1 MNKNLFLAIALSF
14 LVMIIW
20 GRMIQ
25 KFYPVEQQEVTD
37 KIYQIPPQPQPPPIV
52 SPEVKEEHLVSTISN
67 KRELVFSLPSACLKN
82 IIYSQYG
89 DEDFDLQQGF
99 CLSDQDLFFTQER
112 LDSEEAIFVHQDENK
127 RITKHFNF
135 ADPAFVVTLDIKIEN
150 LSQKS
155 LDYPSSLILGAINW
169 TPRASGSKRAG
180 VQLSEIFLKQPGG
193 IKRLNPRQEILL
205 PQIEDF
211 FGFRNNYFCAII
223 IPESFPET
231 LRITPTN
238 CRSGLLKKNCAVSQ
252 IILSCPDAN
261 LLPGQIG
268 HLKYKFYLGPQH
280 PALLKSFYEGAEN
293 VIFYGKF
300 DFIAKLLL
308 KALRFLFLTVH
319 NWGWAILILSVAIF
333 FILFPL
339 SLKQMRSAKRMQELQ
354 PQIEELR
361 RIYKDNPQKA
371 QKETFELYRREKI
384 NPFGGCWPMFL
395 QIPVFFSFYLALTRL
410 LELKGA
416 NFLWIKD
423 LSQPDR
429 LITTPEINL
438 LPILMAITMF
448 LQQKFTM
455 MPTAG
460 SSGEQQRLM
469 ALLFPVLFGFIFYRM
484 PAGLVLYWFVNSSL
498 MFVYQLRIKAI
509 HEPVKH

>member
-1 MNKNLFLAIALSF
+1 MT
-14 LVMIIW
+14 
-20 GRMIQ
+20 Q
-25 KFYPVEQQEVTD
+25 KFYPIEQQEVIDETH
-37 KIYQIPPQPQPPPIV
+37 QTPPQPRPLHVV
-52 SPEVKEEHLVSTISN
+52 SGEAKEEHLVSAISN

-82 IIYSQYG
+82 IIYAQFG
-89 DEDFDLQQGF
+89 DEVFDLQQGF

-112 LDSEEAIFVHQDENK
+112 LDSEEAIFVHKDENK

-135 ADPAFVVTLDIKIEN
+135 ADPTFVVTLDIKIEN
-150 LSQKS
+150 LSQES
-155 LDYPSSLILGAINW
+155 LAYPSSLILGAINL
-169 TPRASGSKRAG
+169 TPKASDSKRVG
-180 VQLSEIFLKQPGG
+180 VQLSEIFLKQSEG
-193 IKRLNPRQEILL
+193 IRRFNPRQEALL
-205 PQIEDF
+205 PQVEDF
-211 FGFRNNYFCAII
+211 FGFRNNYFCAIL
-223 IPESFPET
+223 IPESFPEA

-238 CRSGLLKKNCAVSQ
+238 CTKGLLRMNCANSQ
-252 IILSCPDAN
+252 IILSYPKVD

-268 HLKYKFYLGPQH
+268 HLKYRIYLGPQQ
-280 PALLKSFYEGAEN
+280 AGLLKSFYEGAEDI
-293 VIFYGKF
+293 IFYGKF

-319 NWGWAILILSVAIF
+319 NWGWAILILSIAIF

-339 SLKQMRSAKRMQELQ
+339 SLKQMRSTKRMQELQ
-354 PQIEELR
+354 PKIEELR

-416 NFLWIKD
+416 NFLWVKD

-429 LITTPEINL
+429 LITAPEINL

-455 MPTAG
+455 MPTSG
-460 SSGEQQRLM
+460 SSGEQQKLM
-469 ALLFPVLFGFIFYRM
+469 AFLFPIVFGFIFYRM

-498 MFVYQLRIKAI
+498 MFVYQLKIKSS
-509 HEPVKH
+509 HEPIKH

>member
-1 MNKNLFLAIALSF
+1 MAIALSF
-14 LVMIIW
+14 LVMITWARITK
-20 GRMIQ
+20 
-25 KFYPVEQQEVTD
+25 KFYPIEQQEVID
-37 KIYQIPPQPQPPPIV
+37 SSYRIPPQPQPLPIV
-52 SPEVKEEHLVSTISN
+52 SGEVKEEHLVSAVSN

-82 IIYSQYG
+82 IVYSQYG
-89 DEDFDLQQGF
+89 DEAFNLEQGF
-99 CLSDQDLFFTQER
+99 CLSDPDLFFTQER
-112 LDSEEAIFVHQDENK
+112 LDSEEAIFVHQDANK

-135 ADPAFVVTLDIKIEN
+135 TDPTFVVTLDIEIEN
-150 LSQKS
+150 LSPQS
-155 LDYPSSLILGAINW
+155 LAYPSSLILGAIDLN
-169 TPRASGSKRAG
+169 PAASESKRVG
-180 VQLSEIFLKQPGG
+180 VQLSEIFLKQPEG
-193 IKRLNPRQEILL
+193 IRRFNPRQETLL
-205 PQIEDF
+205 PQVEDF
-211 FGFRNNYFCAII
+211 FGFRNNYFCAIL
-223 IPESFPET
+223 IPESFPEA
-231 LRITPTN
+231 LRIIPTN
-238 CRSGLLKKNCAVSQ
+238 CKSGLFRRSCANSQ
-252 IILSCPDAN
+252 IILSYPATD

-268 HLKYKFYLGPQH
+268 HFKYKMYLGPQH
-280 PALLKSFYEGAEN
+280 AELLRSFYQGAED

-300 DFIAKLLL
+300 DLIAKLLL
-308 KALRFLFLTVH
+308 KVLRFLFLTVH
-319 NWGWAILILSVAIF
+319 NWGWAIIILSIAIF

-361 RIYKDNPQKA
+361 RIYKNDPQKA

-384 NPFGGCWPMFL
+384 NPFGGCWPMLL
-395 QIPVFFSFYLALTRL
+395 QIPVFFSFYLSLTRL

-423 LSQPDR
+423 LSHPDH

-455 MPTAG
+455 MPTTG

-469 ALLFPVLFGFIFYRM
+469 VFLFPVLFGFIFYRM

-498 MFVYQLRIKAI
+498 MFIYQLKIKST
-509 HEPVKH
+509 HGPVKH